1 MVYRTPRDPSRQGI
15 AGLCRG
21 THDSRG
27 LGHAGHAD
35 EWCLA
40 LGAPRVRWGDPV
52 HEPPRHDNRRGGRA
66 QSAAQPRAR
75 PRSSREKRCEMLRV
89 AAASFVFGFLAVG
102 LLLISSAFGLAI
114 IADVRGWDSFNVGSG
129 VLTIIS
135 YRRVPDGTQTVI
147 GAGTI
152 MLALL
157 AGVLNAV
164 AGAVLWART
173 PSRR

>member
-1 MVYRTPRDPSRQGI
+1 
-15 AGLCRG
+15 
-21 THDSRG
+21 
-27 LGHAGHAD
+27 
-35 EWCLA
+35 
-40 LGAPRVRWGDPV
+40 
-52 HEPPRHDNRRGGRA
+52 
-66 QSAAQPRAR
+66 
-75 PRSSREKRCEMLRV
+75 MLRV

-102 LLLISSAFGLAI
+102 LLLICSAFGLAI
-114 IADVRGWDSFNVGSG
+114 IADVRGWGSFNVGSG
-129 VLTIIS
+129 LLTIIS

-152 MLALL
+152 VLALL